1 MSDFFRRASDA
12 FHHRPR
18 QDSTGS
24 TSSTE
29 GVMDSSTTKAP
40 DQQPLNQNLQTTQ
53 PQPNESLAGAGTAKP
68 KQHHLWG
75 WKHGQEGT
83 SKTDPSQMAQKKGDT
98 DWVIGT

>member
-29 GVMDSSTTKAP
+29 GAMDSSATKAP
-40 DQQPLNQNLQTTQ
+40 DQQPLNQNLQSNQ
-53 PQPNESLAGAGTAKP
+53 PQTNESLAGAGTAKP

-75 WKHGQEGT
+75 WKHGQEGQA
-83 SKTDPSQMAQKKGDT
+83 DPKQIAQKKGDT
-98 DWVIGT
+98 DWVVGT